1 MALGQMISV
10 AVTVALAV
18 LGLIFVLRGLH
29 KGLIKALMTTGNLA
43 LSAFLACFLSRDF
56 TTVARDYVYPL
67 VLWITGLFGLSLE
80 QAFAEID
87 GLIALLPMLVGV
99 MVTPLLFLLLF
110 WIFHAIIGFIL
121 LFVYKFRRK
130 TVNEEGETVSI
141 KRYVPVWSR
150 ICGACVGFLNACL
163 LLAIL
168 LLPINGYANMLHNI
182 SDAYFDGIDS
192 ESFSREGSSDNEK
205 IYFAVQDYIIP
216 IKDNRFLK
224 VAYGTLGR
232 PMFDHMTSTAY
243 NGGEFSLETEAIT
256 AIGLVRSLQSFANA
270 DFASS
275 PEKSVEALGDMVE
288 TLDRA
293 VLMPDLMASLIA
305 EMCDNWA
312 RGDAL
317 LGIERPQFGELI
329 DPTFDVL
336 LNIMA
341 TVDGELLIAD
351 LNTLIDVLD
360 MMMEY
365 KIFANLEDSNAL
377 MNILSGDSGVI
388 RKVSESFEKNEHLAP
403 MAIEIKRLCVRAVT
417 QALDMGDKEL
427 TGQLTESINAN
438 KNNPEQLSQ
447 ALTGIVQEYLGEQ
460 DAAATVSP
468 ELVDEV
474 AEAIINQFAGQ
485 DVVTEAEVID
495 FVLNYASGS
504 LMGSTGGIDFDGDGI
519 PDGDLNT
526 IPNGSIE
533 G

>member
-1 MALGQMISV
+1 
-10 AVTVALAV
+10 
-18 LGLIFVLRGLH
+18 
-29 KGLIKALMTTGNLA
+29 
-43 LSAFLACFLSRDF
+43 
-56 TTVARDYVYPL
+56 
-67 VLWITGLFGLSLE
+67 
-80 QAFAEID
+80 
-87 GLIALLPMLVGV
+87 
-99 MVTPLLFLLLF
+99 
-110 WIFHAIIGFIL
+110 
-121 LFVYKFRRK
+121 
-130 TVNEEGETVSI
+130 
-141 KRYVPVWSR
+141 
-150 ICGACVGFLNACL
+150 
-163 LLAIL
+163 
-168 LLPINGYANMLHNI
+168 
-182 SDAYFDGIDS
+182 
-192 ESFSREGSSDNEK
+192 
-205 IYFAVQDYIIP
+205 
-216 IKDNRFLK
+216 
-224 VAYGTLGR
+224 
-232 PMFDHMTSTAY
+232 
-243 NGGEFSLETEAIT
+243 
-256 AIGLVRSLQSFANA
+256 
-270 DFASS
+270 
-275 PEKSVEALGDMVE
+275 
-288 TLDRA
+288 

-460 DAAATVSP
+460 DAAAVVSP

-474 AEAIINQFAGQ
+474 AEAIINEFAGQ